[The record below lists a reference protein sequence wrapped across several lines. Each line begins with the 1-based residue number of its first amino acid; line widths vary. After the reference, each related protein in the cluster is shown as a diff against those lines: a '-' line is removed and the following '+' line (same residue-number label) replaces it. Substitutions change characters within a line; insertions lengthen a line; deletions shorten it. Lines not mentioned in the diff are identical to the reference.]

1 MPIDVKGPDGVVTR
15 FPDGTPDARIGVV
28 MAGIYGKQKTR
39 DGVREGQRQQMR
51 RNPLLGIGDR
61 FNDAATLGLGD
72 EIAGVASAGSN
83 ALLGGIGS
91 GLRAI
96 GVDNGLPE
104 FAPVEA
110 FQRGRQEFKDDT
122 AKAKREMPVA
132 SGVADVAGLV
142 SSIGTA
148 PARAAVGG
156 LASAVRTGARQGAIM
171 GGISGAAGSDGNLVE
186 RAAAGAVGAG
196 IGGTLGA
203 ALPVAGRMIS
213 NTVQG
218 AQRLTGRGGTVAP
231 SVVADALRAD
241 GGIRRASTMVDDA
254 QARGVPLAL
263 GDTGDNARAILAST
277 GRQPGE
283 ARTIVRDMAIG
294 RQEGQADRIASAIGR
309 DLGPVA
315 NPRAVSEAL
324 QQEAKA
330 AAAPLYAEAY
340 AAPTPITDNLAAI
353 LKRIPRAAV
362 DNAKRVAKLEG
373 RDPNTLGVAFD
384 EAGDIVLVGKP
395 SVETLDYIKRGLDD
409 VVEKSRDKT
418 TGRLAL
424 DGEGRVTNNLLR
436 EFVAEIDRVNPAYAK
451 ARAAYAGPVRAAAAL
466 NKGGSFA
473 NKTADDILAETR
485 DLTPYELEQYRLGVR
500 SAMTRLIE
508 SKGDY
513 ANKINAIVG
522 TPKKRA
528 TLARIFGGAGEF
540 DRFMATLADEGRAA
554 QTYASVA
561 GNSLTAERQAFDG
574 ATGDQGLI
582 DIATNA
588 AVTGGMGSPV
598 RAITQALADLKNYG
612 AGEAGKRTRAEVAA
626 ALSETDPAILR
637 QALRDAQRSMARDRL
652 ANRRGAAAAV
662 PQGRV
667 AGVVAGQGVNALARR
682 PE

>member
-39 DGVREGQRQQMR
+39 DGAREGQRQQMR

-96 GVDNGLPE
+96 GVDNSLPE

-203 ALPVAGRMIS
+203 VLPVAGRMIS

-231 SVVADALRAD
+231 SVVADALKAD

-263 GDTGDNARAILAST
+263 GDTGDNARAFMASV

-283 ARTIVRDMAIG
+283 ARTIVRDVAIS
-294 RQEGQADRIASAIGR
+294 RQEQQGERIAGAIQR

-315 NPRAVSEAL
+315 NVREGAERLAERARRV
-324 QQEAKA
+324 
-330 AAAPLYAEAY
+330 AAPLYEEAY
-340 AAPTPITDNLAAI
+340 RAPITVTDDLQAIINRLPPQAVRNAQELA
-353 LKRIPRAAV
+353 
-362 DNAKRVAKLEG
+362 
-373 RDPNTLGVAFD
+373 
-384 EAGDIVLVGKP
+384 
-395 SVETLDYIKRGLDD
+395 
-409 VVEKSRDKT
+409 
-418 TGRLAL
+418 RLA
-424 DGEGRVTNNLLR
+424 R
-436 EFVAEIDRVNPAYAK
+436 
-451 ARAAYAGPVRAAAAL
+451 
-466 NKGGSFA
+466 SFLT
-473 NKTADDILAETR
+473 TA
-485 DLTPYELEQYRLGVR
+485 
-500 SAMTRLIE
+500 
-508 SKGDY
+508 
-513 ANKINAIVG
+513 
-522 TPKKRA
+522 
-528 TLARIFGGAGEF
+528 
-540 DRFMATLADEGRAA
+540 
-554 QTYASVA
+554 
-561 GNSLTAERQAFDG
+561 
-574 ATGDQGLI
+574 
-582 DIATNA
+582 
-588 AVTGGMGSPV
+588 
-598 RAITQALADLKNYG
+598 
-612 AGEAGKRTRAEVAA
+612 
-626 ALSETDPAILR
+626 
-637 QALRDAQRSMARDRL
+637 
-652 ANRRGAAAAV
+652 
-662 PQGRV
+662 
-667 AGVVAGQGVNALARR
+667 
-682 PE
+682 